1 MVSSN
6 LAASSLPKSLEI
18 RKMNTPFHAGHTGN
32 LVYFSIRDIV
42 LFVFELF
49 IVSISNALGDWD
61 GFVDDDNLVL
71 LRNVWCLCWFDDGVI
86 HANENT

>member
-1 MVSSN
+1 
-6 LAASSLPKSLEI
+6 
-18 RKMNTPFHAGHTGN
+18 MNTLFYASNTGN
-32 LVYFSIRDIV
+32 LVYFSIWDII

-49 IVSISNALGDWD
+49 IVSISNVGDGD